1 MISYL
6 KGVIKFKGDNFII
19 LDVNNIGYKVYL
31 NNKLYNEFTTNSD
44 VELFIHQHIREDTLD
59 LYGFKTI
66 DALIFFELLLSISG
80 IGPKSALTAIS
91 TASIR
96 DFRQSIING
105 DSSLFLQV
113 SGIGKKTAEKII
125 IELRDKINTIKF
137 TDNDSIGDVNLIDN
151 DEIDALQA
159 LGYSIMQAREALKN
173 VDESITDSG
182 QRIKQALKNLG

>member
-59 LYGFKTI
+59 LYGFKTM

-80 IGPKSALTAIS
+80 IGPKSALMAIS
-91 TASIR
+91 TASIG

-113 SGIGKKTAEKII
+113 PGIGKKTAEKII